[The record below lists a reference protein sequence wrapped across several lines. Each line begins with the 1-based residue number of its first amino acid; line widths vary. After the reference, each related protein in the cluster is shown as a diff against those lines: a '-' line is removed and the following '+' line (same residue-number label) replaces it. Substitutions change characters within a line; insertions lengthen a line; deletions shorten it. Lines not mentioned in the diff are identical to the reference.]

1 MKAMILG
8 AGKGTRVQPITHE
21 IPKPMIPLIRK
32 PVMEYL
38 VDLLKQHGVDEIMVN
53 TSHLAPVIEN
63 YFRDGAQFGVSMAYS
78 YEGYISGGVPFSS
91 PIGSAGG
98 MKKIQDFSGFFDE
111 TFIVLCGD
119 AWIDLDITK
128 ALEIHRQKKAIASI
142 IIREVPNEEV
152 FKYGIVRLD
161 ENDRILEF
169 QEKPNPKDAVSNLA
183 NTGIYIFEPEI
194 FNYIPSGVEYD
205 IGGQL
210 FPKLAKANL
219 PFIGINLP
227 FQWLDIGNVQDVWTV
242 TRQILEGGV
251 RGFKLPGKE
260 VRPGVHVGINVSIDY
275 DQVAITAPVYIGG
288 STKIQAGATIIG
300 PVVIGSNCVIESGAI
315 IKNCIVEDYTRISGL
330 ADLEGKII
338 FGNKCIDPI
347 SDVQIDIEEARLE
360 FLIDDARKLD
370 SSSEL
375 KESFAALT
383 QPNPNKSS

>member
-38 VDLLKQHGVDEIMVN
+38 IDLLKHHGVDEIMVN
-53 TSHLAPVIEN
+53 TSHLAPIIEN
-63 YFRDGAQFGVSMAYS
+63 YFRDGEQFGVSMAYS
-78 YEGYISGGVPFSS
+78 YEGYISEGVAVSAPL
-91 PIGSAGG
+91 GSAGG

-128 ALEIHRQKKAIASI
+128 ALAIHRQKKAIASI
-142 IIREVPNEEV
+142 IIREVPNAEV
-152 FKYGIVRLD
+152 FKYGVVRLD

-169 QEKPNPKDAVSNLA
+169 QEKPSPECAVSNLA

-194 FNYIPSGVEYD
+194 FDYIPSGIQYD

-210 FPKLAKANL
+210 FPKLAQANL

-242 TRQILEGGV
+242 TSQILEGQV
-251 RGFKLPGKE
+251 KGFKMPGKE
-260 VRPGVHVGINVSIDY
+260 VKPGVHVGINVSVDFDEVTI
-275 DQVAITAPVYIGG
+275 IPPVYIGG
-288 STKIQAGATIIG
+288 STKINAGATIVG
-300 PVVIGSNCVIESGAI
+300 PTVIGANCVIESGAV
-315 IKNCIVEDYTRISGL
+315 IKHCFVEDYTRVVST
-330 ADLEGKII
+330 ANLEAKII
-338 FGNKCIDPI
+338 FGNKCIDPV
-347 SDVQIDIEEARLE
+347 SDAQVDIEEARLE
-360 FLIDDARKLD
+360 FMIDDARKLVNGMT
-370 SSSEL
+370 S
-375 KESFAALT
+375 
-383 QPNPNKSS
+383 

>member
-38 VDLLKQHGVDEIMVN
+38 IDLLKHHGVDEIMVN
-53 TSHLAPVIEN
+53 TSHLAPVIES
-63 YFRDGAQFGVSMAYS
+63 YFRDGEQFGVSIAYS
-78 YEGYISGGVPFSS
+78 YEGYISEGVAVSAPL
-91 PIGSAGG
+91 GSAGG

-128 ALEIHRQKKAIASI
+128 ALAIHRQKKAIASI
-142 IIREVPNEEV
+142 IIKEVPNAEV

-169 QEKPNPKDAVSNLA
+169 QEKPNPDEAVSNLA

-194 FNYIPSGVEYD
+194 FNYIPSGVQYD

-210 FPKLAKANL
+210 FPKLAQANL

-242 TRQILEGGV
+242 TSQILKGDV
-251 RGFKLPGKE
+251 KGFKMPGKE
-260 VRPGVHVGINVSIDY
+260 VKPGVHVGINVSIDF
-275 DQVAITAPVYIGG
+275 DQVTITPPVYIGG
-288 STKIQAGATIIG
+288 STKIDAGATIVG
-300 PVVIGSNCVIESGAI
+300 PTVIGANCVVESGAV
-315 IKNCIVEDYTRISGL
+315 IKHCFVEDYTRVSSL
-330 ADLEGKII
+330 ANLETKII

-347 SDVQIDIEEARLE
+347 SDTQADIEEARLE
-360 FLIDDARKLD
+360 FMIDDARKLVSD
-370 SSSEL
+370 I
-375 KESFAALT
+375 
-383 QPNPNKSS
+383 